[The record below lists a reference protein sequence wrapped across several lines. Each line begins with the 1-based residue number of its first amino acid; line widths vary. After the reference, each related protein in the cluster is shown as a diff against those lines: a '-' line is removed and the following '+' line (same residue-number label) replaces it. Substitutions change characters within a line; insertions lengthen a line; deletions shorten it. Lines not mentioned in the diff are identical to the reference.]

1 VRAAVKLILG
11 ETRLLPAGVAALLAL
26 ALVGEALAGA
36 WWQEAG
42 GFVILGGAIAL
53 LVVATATPP

>member
-36 WWQEAG
+36 WWREAG

-53 LVVATATPP
+53 LVVATATPR

>member
-53 LVVATATPP
+53 LVVATATPR

>member
-1 VRAAVKLILG
+1 VKLILG

-53 LVVATATPP
+53 LVVATATPR